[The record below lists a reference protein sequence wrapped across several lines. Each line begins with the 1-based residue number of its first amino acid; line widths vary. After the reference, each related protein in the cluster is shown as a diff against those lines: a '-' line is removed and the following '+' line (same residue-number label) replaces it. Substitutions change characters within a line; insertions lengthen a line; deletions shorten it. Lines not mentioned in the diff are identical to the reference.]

1 MFKTNGRIIPIMHCF
16 DNNYVVPASV
26 AFVSML
32 ENANKQF
39 FYKLYVLHSDISE
52 QNQKKLKSI
61 VEQFENATL
70 EFINMQNKF
79 QDLFDATFTKGH
91 YSKEIYYKF
100 LAPSLFPQYEK
111 MIISD
116 VDVVYNGDISKEYL
130 NFEQNSDSYFAG
142 VRGSK
147 LKGSW
152 LETFFEKCYS
162 NFSDEE
168 RNKLLTGAGYWIFN
182 LKKMRD
188 DGCEQKFLNFAKKNI
203 KRLKQPE
210 QDVVNSVC
218 FPNITLLPL
227 NSMVCTYMYDLYKE
241 EADFSKDLIY
251 TKDEIRKAIQEPIQV
266 HYASC
271 VKPWNTP
278 TCTKSE
284 IWFSYLLKTPFF
296 LDVMNDIRTS
306 LPDSKY
312 YLFSFIR
319 ALKIKNNKINLFG
332 FIPLKKK
339 NDLKDTKNKH
349 KKYNILGLK
358 LSLKNPDY
366 YKALK
371 KKTKE
376 ALKIQDS
383 YNLSAIKNAKKLIM
397 FLIPPADAPK
407 INGGIMSIFSLCET
421 SREIN
426 NGVPCLISTFPNC
439 KYTYACNDLFLN
451 NENIY
456 RFSQIVENASKLD
469 EMILHIPEYYADD
482 FYKDLKR
489 SDIKFLKSIPNLHI
503 NILNQNIELMP
514 EPKKLSDLYKLT
526 NNITQTIA
534 HARYATQEVCDKW
547 QIPTHLFS
555 VNIDISKYKSYSFEE
570 KEKIIVLSPDENEH
584 KAKIVEKLKQELPDW
599 QLVTVQNMTFPEYVD
614 LISRAFFTI
623 TFGEGMDGYFTQPQ
637 YVNSVGFAVYNDKFF
652 PSEAWKNLKNVYLS
666 FDEMK
671 EKIVSDIKKYF
682 QNKEEFEYIINEFVT
697 VNSNIYQVTEFEDN
711 LKRFYKKEYDFIT
724 SDKLRS
730 NRK

>member
-1 MFKTNGRIIPIMHCF
+1 MFKTNGRIIPIMHSF

-130 NFEQNSDSYFAG
+130 NFEQNRDSYFAG
-142 VRGSK
+142 VRSSK

-266 HYASC
+266 HYASF
-271 VKPWNTP
+271 VKPWSTP

-296 LDVMNDIRTS
+296 LDVMNNIRTS

-319 ALKIKNNKINLFG
+319 ALKIKNNKIKLFG

-514 EPKKLSDLYKLT
+514 EPKKLKDLYKLT

-599 QLVTVQNMTFPEYVD
+599 QLVTVQNMTFPEYID

-623 TFGEGMDGYFTQPQ
+623 TFGEGFDGYLNEPICA
-637 YVNSVGFAVYNDKFF
+637 NSVGLAVYNDNFF
-652 PSEAWKNLKNVYLS
+652 PNTEWKNLFNIYNS
-666 FDEMK
+666 YEEMFS
-671 EKIVSDIKKYF
+671 KITSDIKF
-682 QNKEEFEYIINEFVT
+682 LTSNPKEYKRLNFIHLQKLKTFLEPENFT
-697 VNSNIYQVTEFEDN
+697 LN
-711 LKRFYKKEYDFIT
+711 LKHFYKNQYDFYPA
-724 SDKLRS
+724 K
-730 NRK
+730 